1 MEIKNEALLK
11 VIDLIRRL
19 REYSRGEQVD
29 EDHLLVEAA
38 RQEWKSARE
47 YFNIV
52 TDPDLIDHA
61 IYALEAAEKRYVYL
75 LKKIREEQVFG
86 KPGQEKVENYRR
98 VRVLWRG

>member
-11 VIDLIRRL
+11 VVDLIRRL
-19 REYSRGEQVD
+19 REYSRAEQVD
-29 EDHLLVEAA
+29 EDYLLVEEA

-47 YFNIV
+47 YFNTV

-86 KPGQEKVENYRR
+86 KQVRENVEDYRR
-98 VRVLWRG
+98 ARVFWRG

>member
-1 MEIKNEALLK
+1 MEIKNEVLIK

-29 EDHLLVEAA
+29 EDHLLVEEA

-86 KPGQEKVENYRR
+86 KPVQENVENYRR
-98 VRVLWRG
+98 ARVLWRG